1 MSIHPTAIVHPK
13 AEIDPTVEVGPYCV
27 IDGDVRIGPN
37 CKLFQNVYLT
47 GWTEIAEG
55 CELHPGCVVGHVPG
69 DIKYKGAKSFC
80 RVGRG
85 TILREYVTIH
95 RGTEPESATE
105 IGERCFFL
113 ACSHLGHNGS
123 VADDVTIIN
132 NALLGGHISVGR
144 RVTVG
149 GQVGVHQFVRVGELA
164 MIAGCAK
171 LVMDIPPFA
180 LTDVQGRIAGLNRI
194 GLRRAGVPRE
204 EVLEVR
210 EAYRVLYGSRL
221 PFSQAVEKVLAMMR
235 TPSGKVLAD
244 FLAAPSRRG
253 IAGRSRGR
261 HGPPHA
267 PDESGAS
274 PPI

>member
-1 MSIHPTAIVHPK
+1 VSIHPTAILNPN

-37 CKLFQNVYLT
+37 CRLFHNVYVT

-69 DIKYKGAKSFC
+69 DIKYKGARTYC

-85 TILREYVTIH
+85 SILREYVTIH
-95 RGTEPESATE
+95 RGTEPESATV

-113 ACSHLGHNGS
+113 AGSHVGHNGT
-123 VADDVTIIN
+123 VGDEATVIN
-132 NALLGGHISVGR
+132 NALLGGHVLVGR
-144 RVTVG
+144 RATVG
-149 GQVGVHQFVRVGELA
+149 GQVGVHQFVRIGELA

-180 LTDVQGRIAGLNRI
+180 LTDVQGRVAGLNRI

-210 EAYRVLYGSRL
+210 ELYRVLYGSRP
-221 PFSQAVEKVLAMMR
+221 PFSRAVEKVLAAAR
-235 TPSGKVLAD
+235 SPAGRVLAE

-253 IAGRSRGR
+253 IAGRSRSR
-261 HGPPHA
+261 HGSSLPL
-267 PDESGAS
+267 DES
-274 PPI
+274 